1 MHSFS
6 FFSFPPPSGLR
17 SLLQSVFQYTGRL
30 LPSRKK
36 KSKSF
41 FNPGIPVQ
49 PVKGEDTVGPSL
61 LVLFDSSGPMK
72 TDEPIGFTRYRINVD
87 PE

>member
-1 MHSFS
+1 MIQH
-6 FFSFPPPSGLR
+6 
-17 SLLQSVFQYTGRL
+17 
-30 LPSRKK
+30 

-41 FNPGIPVQ
+41 FHPGIPVQ

-61 LVLFDSSGPMK
+61 LVIFDSSGPMK